1 MSIDDAALRNL
12 LATVGN
18 NPKDFVELIESFLEE
33 APELLDALHE
43 ASLASDH
50 KKMLRSVHS
59 LKSNARD
66 FGAIDLSRM
75 CEDFE
80 NRLRADQRIPDVEQ
94 RISTIRNAWPGI
106 RSTLRNIVT
115 ELDGGQN

>member
-12 LATVGN
+12 QATVGN
-18 NPKDFVELIESFLEE
+18 DPKDLVDLIESFLDEG
-33 APELLDALHE
+33 PELLDALHE
-43 ASLASDH
+43 ASLVSDR

-66 FGAIDLSRM
+66 FGAKDLRVM

-80 NRLRADQRIPDVEQ
+80 NQLRTDQTIPDVEQ
-94 RISTIRNAWPGI
+94 RIRAIRNEWPSI
-106 RSTLRNIVT
+106 NNTLREIVAAING
-115 ELDGGQN
+115 D